1 MKNIKRKS
9 KIEEICCRKQSQLIM
24 ALLLPVVVVGGYYY
38 PMLGFI
44 VLALITIFMV
54 IASQR
59 GRFYCGW
66 LCPMGAF
73 HERFLKWTSFSKEI
87 LPVFKSSWFRWL
99 LFVLM
104 MGLMFSRLY
113 MAWGDAEAVGA
124 VFRFMWIISTA
135 LAIGLGLYFKPRT
148 WCAVCP
154 MGSFQGVSSK
164 NTYILTVDDSCI
176 ECKKCRRVCPIS
188 TYPANTNRKQG
199 LESCRAL
206 TACDALTA
214 SSIAPKR
221 RFISQAEK
229 DQNILLEQ
237 SKIDQQILPHLS

>member
-1 MKNIKRKS
+1 MTIRKIKRKT
-9 KIEEICCRKQSQLIM
+9 KIEEICCRKQSQLLM
-24 ALLLPVVVVGGYYY
+24 AILLPVVVVGGYYY

-44 VLALITIFMV
+44 VLALITIFMI

-73 HERFLKWTSFSKEI
+73 HERFLTMVSLKKEI
-87 LPVFKSSWFRWL
+87 PPVFKSSWFRWL

-104 MGLMFSRLY
+104 MGLMFSRIY
-113 MAWGDAEAVGA
+113 MAWGDAGAVGD
-124 VFRFMWIISTA
+124 VFRFMWIVSTV

-164 NTYILTVDDSCI
+164 NTYILTVDDNCI

-188 TYPANTNRKQG
+188 TYPGQYKREEGPGTVPSIDCLRCSNCIVNCPK
-199 LESCRAL
+199 
-206 TACDALTA
+206 DALYFT
-214 SSIAPKR
+214 S
-221 RFISQAEK
+221 
-229 DQNILLEQ
+229 
-237 SKIDQQILPHLS
+237 